1 MDIGKKLTE
10 LRRAAGYSQ
19 QEAAALLSKRV
30 SPITNRAVSK
40 WETGVSLPDA
50 EQFIWLCEIYGVAD
64 VTTEFLGV
72 GSDSPYSGLNR
83 DGILMAKEL
92 IRLLRLSDRFK
103 EEPKAAPSLSAPP
116 VKRTVPLYDMS
127 VSTGTGIFLDSDSY
141 DYYEGFDVPP
151 SANFAVRIYGGAMEP
166 DYRNGSIAFVQ
177 SASKLEHGE
186 TGIFIYNGDAYC
198 RRMDRSNG
206 VKLVAAN
213 DRYAPINIKHS
224 YELRTV
230 GRVVEE

>member
-10 LRRAAGYSQ
+10 LRHAAGYSQ
-19 QEAAALLSKRV
+19 QEAAALLSKHV

-64 VTTEFLGV
+64 VITEFLGF

-103 EEPKAAPSLSAPP
+103 EEPQQEPSLAPA

-127 VSTGTGIFLDSDSY
+127 VSTGTGIFLDSDNYGS
-141 DYYEGFDVPP
+141 YEGFDVPP
-151 SANFAVRIYGGAMEP
+151 SADFAVRIYGSAMEP
-166 DYRNGSIAFVQ
+166 EYKNGSIAFVQ
-177 SASKLEHGE
+177 SAPQLEHGE
-186 TGIFIYNGDAYC
+186 TGIFIFNGDAYC
-198 RRMDRSNG
+198 RVMDRSNG
-206 VKLVAAN
+206 VRLIALN
-213 DRYAPINIKHS
+213 DRFAPIRINHS

-230 GRVVEE
+230 GRVVKE